1 MASSQ
6 SELSRHE
13 ALAILGVQEGVSTA
27 DLRRAFKA
35 RALQSH
41 PDKTRQ
47 HVSASD
53 AAFKRLVAAYQCL
66 TQPAA
71 AKTWAELDMSDILS
85 DAFFAEAFAQE
96 LPAFEMMYM
105 WPCLPL
111 HHLLTTTPPAR
122 QSPVLKLR

>member
-1 MASSQ
+1 MASGQ

-13 ALAILGVQEGVSTA
+13 ALAILGVQLISYA
-27 DLRRAFKA
+27 ALDLPAC
-35 RALQSH
+35 SH

-53 AAFKRLVAAYQCL
+53 AAFKRLVSAYQCL

-105 WPCLPL
+105 CVWG
-111 HHLLTTTPPAR
+111 TEEER
-122 QSPVLKLR
+122 SRG